1 MTAPP
6 KNPALPPK
14 HAGDPPAG
22 PPREGPDSPALPPP
36 DGAEPAAV
44 ALAVRG
50 LTVAFGHGRRRRTV
64 VHDVS
69 LTLAPGE
76 CLALVG
82 ESGSGKSVTARALIG
97 LAGPE
102 SAVRSEGLQ
111 VDGRD
116 ATGFREREW
125 RTVRG
130 RVVGLVSQDALSAL
144 DPLRRV
150 GAEVAEP
157 LLVHRLARRDEVA
170 ERVTGLLRDAGVPE
184 PELRARQY
192 PHQLSGGLRQRALI
206 ASATAGGP
214 RVLIADEPTTAL
226 DVTVQARV
234 LELLR
239 ELKESGTA
247 LLLISHDLAVV
258 AQLADR
264 IAVMTQG
271 RVVETGSTGQVLG
284 APRHPYTRTLISS
297 VPALD
302 AVPAQGRPQG
312 ARSEDAPLTGAEDAP
327 PPRSDAGD
335 AAPPP
340 APGAGAVLL
349 SARGLVKRYRSPDGG
364 VRTAV
369 RDLDFTLAHGETLGV
384 VGESGSGKSTLAA
397 MVMGLLAPDAG
408 EVRLDGGPWSALD
421 ERRRRPLRRGV
432 QLVHQDPLGSFDPRF
447 TVRRL
452 LDEALSVAGPAR
464 GARRR
469 ERAAE
474 LLEQVGL
481 DTAAVLERRPARL
494 SGGQRQRVAI
504 ARALATSPRLLVCDE
519 PVSALDVT
527 VQAQVLELLASLRAA
542 YGLAMLFISHDLAVV
557 RQVSDRVLV
566 MRDGDIVEQGPVAE
580 VLGTPRHPYTRQL
593 LAAVPRL
600 PAAPRPS

>member
-157 LLVHRLARRDEVA
+157 LLVHRLARRGEVA

-481 DTAAVLERRPARL
+481 DTAVLERRPARL

>member
-1 MTAPP
+1 M
-6 KNPALPPK
+6 
-14 HAGDPPAG
+14 
-22 PPREGPDSPALPPP
+22 
-36 DGAEPAAV
+36 
-44 ALAVRG
+44 AVRG

-102 SAVRSEGLQ
+102 SAVHSEGLQ

-157 LLVHRLARRDEVA
+157 LLVHRLARRGEVA

-284 APRHPYTRTLISS
+284 TPRHPYTRALIAS

-302 AVPAQGRPQG
+302 AVPPRGRPPG
-312 ARSEDAPLTGAEDAP
+312 AQNEDAPLTGAEDAP
-327 PPRSDAGD
+327 SPRSGGEDAAPPGSGAED

-340 APGAGAVLL
+340 PPGAGAVLL
-349 SARGLVKRYRSPDGG
+349 SAHGLVKRYRSPDGG

-481 DTAAVLERRPARL
+481 DTAVLERRPARL

>member
-1 MTAPP
+1 MSAPP
-6 KNPALPPK
+6 K
-14 HAGDPPAG
+14 DSV
-22 PPREGPDSPALPPP
+22 PDTGS
-36 DGAEPAAV
+36 EAAASTAV
-44 ALAVRG
+44 LAVRG
-50 LTVAFGHGRRRRTV
+50 LTVSFGHGRGRRTV

-82 ESGSGKSVTARALIG
+82 ESGSGKSVTARSLIG

-102 SAVRSEGLQ
+102 SAVRSEGMR
-111 VDGRD
+111 VDGVD
-116 ATGFREREW
+116 TTGFRERDW
-125 RTVRG
+125 RAVRG
-130 RVVGLVSQDALSAL
+130 RVVGLVSQDALQAL

-157 LLVHRLARRDEVA
+157 LLAHRLATRAEVPG
-170 ERVTGLLRDAGVPE
+170 RVTGLLADAGVPE

-264 IAVMTQG
+264 IAVMTEG
-271 RVVETGSTGQVLG
+271 RVVESGPAAAVLG
-284 APRHPYTRTLISS
+284 SPQHPYTRTLIAS
-297 VPALD
+297 VPGRGPLPVRARP
-302 AVPAQGRPQG
+302 VEPAGRP
-312 ARSEDAPLTGAEDAP
+312 
-327 PPRSDAGD
+327 
-335 AAPPP
+335 
-340 APGAGAVLL
+340 LL
-349 SARGLVKRYRSPDGG
+349 SGAGLVKRYRSPGG
-364 VRTAV
+364 GTRTAV
-369 RDLDFTLAHGETLGV
+369 SSVDFTVAPGETLGV

-397 MVMGLLAPDAG
+397 MAMGLLAPDEG
-408 EVRLDGGPWSALD
+408 RVLLDGEPWSALD
-421 ERRRRPLRRGV
+421 ERRRRPLRRGI

-452 LDEALSVAGPAR
+452 LDEALSVAGPGRA
-464 GARRR
+464 ARRR

-474 LLEQVGL
+474 LLDQVGL
-481 DTAAVLERRPARL
+481 DTALLERRPAGL

-527 VQAQVLELLASLRAA
+527 VQAQVLELLARLRAA

-557 RQVSDRVLV
+557 QQVSDRVLV
-566 MRDGDIVEQGPVAE
+566 MRDGVVVEQGPVAE
-580 VLGTPRHPYTRQL
+580 VLGSPQHPYTRRL

-600 PAAPRPS
+600 PGTAPSPHPRTTL

>member
-157 LLVHRLARRDEVA
+157 LLVHRLARRGEVA

-369 RDLDFTLAHGETLGV
+369 RNLDFTLAHGETLGV

-481 DTAAVLERRPARL
+481 DTAVLERRPARL